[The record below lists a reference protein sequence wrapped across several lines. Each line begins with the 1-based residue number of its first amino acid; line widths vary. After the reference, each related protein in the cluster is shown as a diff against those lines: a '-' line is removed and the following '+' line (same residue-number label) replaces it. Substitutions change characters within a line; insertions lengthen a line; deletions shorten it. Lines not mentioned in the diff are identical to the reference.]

1 MAKKTFKSIRRI
13 FTAVNLEAIFE
24 DKFLGRNNAG
34 LDGIDS
40 KRFNESLND
49 NIEIIRKKVK
59 SGCYKFTPYAETL
72 LTKGR
77 DKAPRVLGLPTM
89 RDQLT
94 LSALKEYLHANFPK
108 AVNKNLAN
116 THIYRLSTKIKEL
129 TSNDESYSFVKTDI
143 TGFYDNIDREKLM
156 NVIRRRKVKYPKAL
170 KLIYDAISNPVVPR
184 SSHKKQR
191 YRYHT
196 SKGIPQGLAIS
207 NVLAG
212 IYMQSFD
219 KICKSVSKMYLRYV
233 DDILILCKSK
243 HVPETLDM
251 LHFEASKLGLK
262 LNDDKTEFG
271 TLNKDSFDFL
281 GYKLG
286 MKYDPAIAE
295 NKLRISVRKSSVQK
309 MISSLSA
316 KLVYADY
323 HKDKFLE
330 QHETL
335 SADTYKLVLEEDI
348 NERITGAFFKSKRYG
363 WLFYFSQIDDMSL
376 LHELDRIVEKL
387 CSRCNTFGKTKPEG
401 VKSFVTAFREIHK
414 MRMTRSETSEY
425 IPSYENFNFEEKS
438 KFLSYRGIMTV
449 DLLPEQIEK
458 LFEEVIMGRM
468 SHLDSDVKGLS

>member
-1 MAKKTFKSIRRI
+1 MAKKTFKSIKRI
-13 FTAVNLEAIFE
+13 FTAANLEAIFE

-40 KRFNESLND
+40 KRFNDSLKE

-77 DKAPRVLGLPTM
+77 GKIPRVLGLPTM

-94 LSALKEYLHANFPK
+94 LSALKEFLHANFPE
-108 AVNKNLAN
+108 AVNRNLAN
-116 THIYRLSTKIKEL
+116 THIYRLSTIIKEL
-129 TSNDESYSFVKTDI
+129 TSCDKSYSFVKTDI
-143 TGFYDNIDREKLM
+143 SGFYDNIDRERLM
-156 NVIRRRKVKYPKAL
+156 NFIRRKVEYSKAL
-170 KLIYDAISNPVVPR
+170 KIIYDAISNPIVPR
-184 SSHKKQR
+184 NGHKKQR

-219 KICKSVSKMYLRYV
+219 ETCKSISKTYLRYV
-233 DDILILCKSK
+233 DDILVLCESK
-243 HVPETLDM
+243 HVPEILEK

-271 TLNKDSFDFL
+271 TLSKDSFDFL
-281 GYKLG
+281 GYQLG
-286 MKYDPAIAE
+286 MRYDPVITE

-330 QHETL
+330 LHETL
-335 SADTYKLVLEEDI
+335 SADTYKSVLEEDI

-363 WLFYFSQIDDMSL
+363 WLFYFSQIDDMAL

-414 MRMTRSETSEY
+414 MRMTGSEISEY
-425 IPSYENFNFEEKS
+425 IPSYEKFTIEEKCA
-438 KFLSYRGIMTV
+438 FLADRGIMTV
-449 DLLPEQIEK
+449 SLTTEQVEK

-468 SHLDSDVKGLS
+468 SHLESDVKGLS

>member
-1 MAKKTFKSIRRI
+1 MAKKTFKSIKRI
-13 FTAVNLEAIFE
+13 FTAANLEAIFE

-40 KRFNESLND
+40 KRFNDSLKE

-59 SGCYKFTPYAETL
+59 SGCYKFAPYAETL
-72 LTKGR
+72 LSKGR

-94 LSALKEYLHANFPK
+94 LSALKEYLHTNFPE

-116 THIYRLSTKIKEL
+116 THIYRLSTIIREL
-129 TSNDESYSFVKTDI
+129 ISYDEPYSFIKTDI

-156 NVIRRRKVKYPKAL
+156 NLIRRKIKYPKGL
-170 KLIYDAISNPVVPR
+170 KIIYDAISNPVVPR
-184 SSHKKQR
+184 NSHKKQR

-219 KICKSVSKMYLRYV
+219 ETCISASKMYLRYV
-233 DDILILCKSK
+233 DDILIICKSK
-243 HVPETLDM
+243 DVSETLEK
-251 LHFEASKLGLK
+251 LHYEVSKLGLK

-271 TLNKDSFDFL
+271 TLSKDSFDFL
-281 GYKLG
+281 GYNLR
-286 MKYDPAIAE
+286 MKYDPVITE

-330 QHETL
+330 LHETL
-335 SADTYKLVLEEDI
+335 STDTYKLVLEEDI
-348 NERITGAFFKSKRYG
+348 NERITGAFLNLKG
-363 WLFYFSQIDDMSL
+363 MGGYFIFHRLTICHCSMSL
-376 LHELDRIVEKL
+376 
-387 CSRCNTFGKTKPEG
+387 
-401 VKSFVTAFREIHK
+401 
-414 MRMTRSETSEY
+414 
-425 IPSYENFNFEEKS
+425 
-438 KFLSYRGIMTV
+438 TV
-449 DLLPEQIEK
+449 
-458 LFEEVIMGRM
+458 
-468 SHLDSDVKGLS
+468 